1 MHQVHV
7 QHVLIGRW
15 HDDND
20 KDGALDVTV
29 TGPLVKTNVRAAV
42 AEAGSSLAFD
52 IKVQGAAVACQQQ
65 GLVFSQLAVE
75 TVELY

>member
-1 MHQVHV
+1 M
-7 QHVLIGRW
+7 
-15 HDDND
+15 
-20 KDGALDVTV
+20 DVTV
-29 TGPLVKTNVRAAV
+29 TGPLAKTNVRAAV

-52 IKVQGAAVACQQQ
+52 RKVQGAAVACQQQ